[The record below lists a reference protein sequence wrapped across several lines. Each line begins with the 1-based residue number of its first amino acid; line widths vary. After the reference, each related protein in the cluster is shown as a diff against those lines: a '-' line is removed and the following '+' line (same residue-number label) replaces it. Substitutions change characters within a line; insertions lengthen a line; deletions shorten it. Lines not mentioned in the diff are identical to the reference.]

1 MDYRKF
7 QEDIYKDSPPI
18 LCHRHPNPFIRYV
31 QNKRT
36 GISAKLA
43 EKTGALK
50 ILEVGCGDGFL
61 LHELERKKLGT
72 IIGLDIVRKA
82 ISDASERTVR
92 SILLN
97 GDAIN
102 IPLKSNSFD
111 LVVCVHVLE
120 HMLTPQSI
128 VSEIHRVLRE
138 EGKLV
143 VGIPDEKKVLR
154 LKEAA
159 NSFGLGKLFLG
170 RLSPKR
176 TPGHLIDF
184 DLNVL
189 EEYLKGL
196 FVFNEVLAVPSRF
209 YATDYVCLCTKI

>member
-7 QEDIYKDSPPI
+7 QEDIYKDYPPI

-120 HMLTPQSI
+120 HMLTPSQ
-128 VSEIHRVLRE
+128 L
-138 EGKLV
+138 
-143 VGIPDEKKVLR
+143 
-154 LKEAA
+154 
-159 NSFGLGKLFLG
+159 
-170 RLSPKR
+170 
-176 TPGHLIDF
+176 
-184 DLNVL
+184 
-189 EEYLKGL
+189 YLKYTGFCAKKENLLLESPTRKKCCGL
-196 FVFNEVLAVPSRF
+196 RKRQIPLDLVSFSWVVYLQREHPV
-209 YATDYVCLCTKI
+209 T